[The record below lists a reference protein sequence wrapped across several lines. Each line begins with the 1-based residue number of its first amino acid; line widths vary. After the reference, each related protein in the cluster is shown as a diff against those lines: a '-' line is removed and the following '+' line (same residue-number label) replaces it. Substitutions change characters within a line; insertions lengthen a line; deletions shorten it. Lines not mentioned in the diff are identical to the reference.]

1 MERTVHTVGHSTR
14 PLDEL
19 VAVLTSAGVT
29 RLLDVRSIPRSRT
42 NPQFNIDVLPA
53 ALAPHGIDYR
63 HLAAL
68 GGRRSSRR
76 DVPSRNLR
84 WQHPAFRAY
93 ADYAATPAFRS
104 GLELLESLALER
116 PSAIMCAEAVW
127 WRCHRRLIADSLIVR
142 GWTVMHL
149 MGVERAEVARLT
161 PGARVLE
168 NGTIEYPADAGGI

>member
-19 VAVLTSAGVT
+19 VAMLTSAGVT

-42 NPQFNIDVLPA
+42 NPQFNIDVLPG

-76 DVPSRNLR
+76 DAPSRNLH

-93 ADYAATPAFRS
+93 ADYAATPAFRA
-104 GLELLESLALER
+104 GLELLESLAEER
-116 PSAIMCAEAVW
+116 PAAIMCAEAVW
-127 WRCHRRLIADSLIVR
+127 WRCHRRLIADYLIVR
-142 GWTVMHL
+142 GWTVLHL
-149 MGVERAEVARLT
+149 LGGGRVEPARLT
-161 PGARVLE
+161 PGARVLAD
-168 NGTIEYPADAGGI
+168 GTLEYPAESAGI